1 MLPFCTLSLCLMACS
16 GSNHTGAASGAG
28 AGSNAAVS
36 SYGSS
41 ADGWISLFDGQS
53 LKDWKVGQ
61 HAETF
66 KVENG
71 LIVVNGETAH
81 LFYDGQVKDHHFKN
95 FDFKADV
102 MTEPG
107 SNSGIYFDT
116 QYQEAGWPE
125 KGYEVQVNNS
135 HTDWRRTGSLYAVED
150 VKDVLV
156 KDNEWF
162 TEHITV
168 QGKRVIIKINDKTVV
183 DYTEP
188 ENVQRPKGS
197 EGRVIA
203 SGTFALQGHDPKS
216 KVYFKN
222 IMVKPLAD

>member
-1 MLPFCTLSLCLMACS
+1 MKNSISFYTMSLCLLLLC
-16 GSNHTGAASGAG
+16 
-28 AGSNAAVS
+28 VS
-36 SYGSS
+36 AHAQS
-41 ADGWISLFDGQS
+41 DGWISLFDGKS
-53 LKDWKVGQ
+53 LKDWKVGEN
-61 HAETF
+61 AETF

-71 LIVVNGETAH
+71 MIVVNGKTAH
-81 LFYDGQVKDHHFKN
+81 LFYDGEVNGHHFKN

-107 SNSGIYFDT
+107 SNSGIYFHT
-116 QYQEAGWPE
+116 TYQEGGWPE
-125 KGYEVQVNNS
+125 KGFEVQVNNS
-135 HTDWRRTGSLYAVED
+135 HTDWRRTGSLYAVVD
-150 VKDVLV
+150 VKEQWV
-156 KDNEWF
+156 KDNVWF

-168 QGKRVIIKINDKTVV
+168 QGKRVIIKINDRTVV

-188 ENVQRPKGS
+188 ENPQLPIDMQ
-197 EGRVIA
+197 GRRIS